1 MAARSPDYVLKVKLK
16 DASAGSTQ
24 GRVGAAWKN
33 EDGSL
38 SVQLDVGTVLDWR
51 LSREAHITLFPADEE
66 RRGR

>member
-16 DASAGSTQ
+16 DASGQ
-24 GRVGAAWKN
+24 GRVGVAWKN

>member
-24 GRVGAAWKN
+24 GRVGVAWKN

-38 SVQLDVGTVLDWR
+38 AIHLDVGAVLDWR
-51 LSREAHITLFPADEE
+51 LSREAHITLFPAEGE